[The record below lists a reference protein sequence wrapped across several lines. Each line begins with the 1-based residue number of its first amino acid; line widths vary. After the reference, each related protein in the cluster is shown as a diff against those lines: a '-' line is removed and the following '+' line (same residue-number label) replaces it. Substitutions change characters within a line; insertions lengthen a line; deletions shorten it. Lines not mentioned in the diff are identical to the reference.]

1 MGRSGGDAPGPL
13 RPRPPASVGG
23 GTPEPEIVRTD
34 YFVTRCFIAV
44 GLRSPCCGVAEKVE
58 GAGADPERNETPCLR
73 CTEMLCEITVGPS
86 YLKADLFNRQ
96 TAEEARDAL
105 AAIAAEARKHACS
118 QILISVHASRPLFK
132 VEQYGLPD
140 YFKGLGEIMKCRIAL
155 TGDSDELRL
164 SQQYIE
170 LLARRNGVNVRSFP
184 NEEAALSW
192 FRDRRWSLDRRLR
205 QEPLEG
211 QGRSQHP
218 PRRHPG
224 SGRLGSAGRNSA

>member
-1 MGRSGGDAPGPL
+1 
-13 RPRPPASVGG
+13 
-23 GTPEPEIVRTD
+23 
-34 YFVTRCFIAV
+34 
-44 GLRSPCCGVAEKVE
+44 
-58 GAGADPERNETPCLR
+58 
-73 CTEMLCEITVGPS
+73 MLCEITVGPS

-205 QEPLEG
+205 QEPWEG
-211 QGRSQHP
+211 QERRQHP
-218 PRRHPG
+218 PRRHLE
-224 SGRLGSAGRNSA
+224 SVRLGSAGRISA

>member
-1 MGRSGGDAPGPL
+1 
-13 RPRPPASVGG
+13 
-23 GTPEPEIVRTD
+23 
-34 YFVTRCFIAV
+34 
-44 GLRSPCCGVAEKVE
+44 
-58 GAGADPERNETPCLR
+58 
-73 CTEMLCEITVGPS
+73 MLCEITVGPG

-105 AAIAAEARKHACS
+105 AAIAAEARTHACS

-140 YFKGLGEIMKCRIAL
+140 YFGEPGEMLKYRIAL

-192 FRDRRWSLDRRLR
+192 FKDRRWSPDRRER
-205 QEPLEG
+205 QEPWEG
-211 QGRSQHP
+211 SERRQHP
-218 PRRHPG
+218 PRRNLESIRPE
-224 SGRLGSAGRNSA
+224 A

>member
-1 MGRSGGDAPGPL
+1 MGN
-13 RPRPPASVGG
+13 
-23 GTPEPEIVRTD
+23 
-34 YFVTRCFIAV
+34 YFPSRW
-44 GLRSPCCGVAEKVE
+44 
-58 GAGADPERNETPCLR
+58 GAKGADPERHDTLR
-73 CTEMLCEITVGPS
+73 CVDMLCEITVGPG

-96 TAEEARDAL
+96 TAEEAREAL
-105 AAIAAEARKHACS
+105 AAIAAEARKRACS

-205 QEPLEG
+205 QEPWEG
-211 QGRSQHP
+211 QERRQHP
-218 PRRHPG
+218 PRRHLE
-224 SGRLGSAGRNSA
+224 SVRLGSAGRISA